1 MDDDR
6 LRRQADDQIFRI
18 HSRYLGPPG
27 YTLPFSI
34 PYRGILP
41 GLAAGAGTL
50 ILLSLFGLGLWRFII
65 AAGVAIAAAAL
76 ADRYSGTDRP
86 VAALP
91 AILTHETGAPRP
103 VSAHPSLAALRP
115 DRVPVH
121 PLPELSDKDYRP

>member
-1 MDDDR
+1 MDDAP
-6 LRRQADDQIFRI
+6 RRQADDQIFRI

-41 GLAAGAGTL
+41 GLAAGVGTL

-91 AILTHETGAPRP
+91 AIFTHETGAPRP
-103 VSAHPSLAALRP
+103 VTAHPSQAALRP

-121 PLPELSDKDYRP
+121 PLPEPRDKDFRP

>member
-1 MDDDR
+1 MDER
-6 LRRQADDQIFRI
+6 PRRQADDQIFRI

-41 GLAAGAGTL
+41 GLAAGVGTL

-91 AILTHETGAPRP
+91 AILTHETAAPRP
-103 VSAHPSLAALRP
+103 ADPQPSLAALRP

-121 PLPELSDKDYRP
+121 APPELRDKDYRP